1 MVLSGVSSA
10 TLRIIVDALY
20 TGKVVLDGIRQL
32 RQFETALRSL
42 HSFGILLNLRPNVYK
57 FDDDYY
63 DDDDD
68 ALDTS
73 QDLLDAAENNNG
85 TTDDE
90 AGMEVVDEVTDTKV
104 EEQEAKEEKEETP
117 PPPSPPAPGIEKQPV
132 VLRTSKRKRKEPS
145 SIDDIGDN
153 TPTKMKRSSRS
164 DIESTP
170 SPSVAT
176 CSKKSKEEAN
186 KPNFN
191 HITIEKLTEKVKEG
205 QIAFI
210 KWLQK
215 EGFLRKAPPD
225 CLGKDCRSRL
235 ILELDEDDLDGVSWK
250 CPSVKCHQPVQSI
263 RQGSIFARQKKS
275 SPSDSLSWIIQI
287 ILCWSNNTS
296 LMKCQELTGCQD
308 VDKVFFWYD
317 ECRNYYGTSK

>member
-1 MVLSGVSSA
+1 MVLSGVNG
-10 TLRIIVDALY
+10 TILRIIVDALY

-57 FDDDYY
+57 FDDD
-63 DDDDD
+63 DD
-68 ALDTS
+68 AFDTS

-85 TTDDE
+85 TDD
-90 AGMEVVDEVTDTKV
+90 GMEVVDDEVTETKV
-104 EEQEAKEEKEETP
+104 EEQAKEDKKEEP
-117 PPPSPPAPGIEKQPV
+117 PPTPSPPAPEIEKLPV

-153 TPTKMKRSSRS
+153 TPTKIKRSSRS
-164 DIESTP
+164 DLETP
-170 SPSVAT
+170 SPASVAT
-176 CSKKSKEEAN
+176 TTSGGKKSKEEAN
-186 KPNFN
+186 KPNFK
-191 HITIEKLTEKVKEG
+191 HVTIEKLTEKVKDG

-250 CPSVKCHQPVQSI
+250 CPSAKCHQSVQSI

-317 ECRNYYGTSK
+317 ECRNYYATSK

>member
-1 MVLSGVSSA
+1 MVLSGVNG
-10 TLRIIVDALY
+10 TILRIIVDALY

-57 FDDDYY
+57 FDDD
-63 DDDDD
+63 DDVF
-68 ALDTS
+68 DTS
-73 QDLLDAAENNNG
+73 HDLLDAAENNNG
-85 TTDDE
+85 TDD
-90 AGMEVVDEVTDTKV
+90 GMEVVDDEVTETKV
-104 EEQEAKEEKEETP
+104 EEQAKEDKKEEP
-117 PPPSPPAPGIEKQPV
+117 PPTPSPPAPEIEKLPV

-153 TPTKMKRSSRS
+153 TPTKIKRSSRS
-164 DIESTP
+164 DLETP
-170 SPSVAT
+170 SPASVAT
-176 CSKKSKEEAN
+176 TTSGVKKSKEEAN
-186 KPNFN
+186 KPNFK
-191 HITIEKLTEKVKEG
+191 HVTIEKLTEKVKDG

-225 CLGKDCRSRL
+225 CLGKDCRARL
-235 ILELDEDDLDGVSWK
+235 ILELDEADLDGVSWK

-296 LMKCQELTGCQD
+296 LMKCQEMTGCQD